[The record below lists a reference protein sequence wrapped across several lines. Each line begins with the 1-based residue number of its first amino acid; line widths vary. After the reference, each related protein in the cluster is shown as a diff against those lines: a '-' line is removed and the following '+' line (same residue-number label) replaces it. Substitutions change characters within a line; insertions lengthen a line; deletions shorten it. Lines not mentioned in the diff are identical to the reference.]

1 MTGCVTVDVH
11 ELQAMVWLSRR
22 DFKGDVTGKT
32 GIGKL
37 GADMHVNGPLGMGK
51 TAKIFAPM
59 RMFTKGRLIRR

>member
-1 MTGCVTVDVH
+1 MTVDVH

-51 TAKIFAPM
+51 TAKIFAAHENVY
-59 RMFTKGRLIRR
+59 KGSSY

>member
-1 MTGCVTVDVH
+1 MAVDVR

-22 DFKGDVTGKT
+22 DFKGDVTGKA

-51 TAKIFAPM
+51 TAKIFAPHVNVY
-59 RMFTKGRLIRR
+59 KGSS

>member
-22 DFKGDVTGKT
+22 DFKGDVTGKA

-37 GADMHVNGPLGMGK
+37 GADIHVNGPLGMGK
-51 TAKIFAPM
+51 TAKIFAPHENVY
-59 RMFTKGRLIRR
+59 KGSSY